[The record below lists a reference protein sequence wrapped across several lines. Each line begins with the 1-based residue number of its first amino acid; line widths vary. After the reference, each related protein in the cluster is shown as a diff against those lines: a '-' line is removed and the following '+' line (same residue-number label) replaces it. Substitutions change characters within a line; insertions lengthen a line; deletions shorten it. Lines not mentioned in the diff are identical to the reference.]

1 MKARPSMEVKGTPRR
16 AIRRKDW
23 KPDGPRGLG
32 GVRVRTLSNSRYSMG
47 AGRIPEFQSFKLL
60 KSGEKESWKCGG
72 LSGAGVGVLWE
83 NGELSGAGNREN
95 MPRRR
100 GGGMGWE
107 TENVILK
114 RRRGDSGDR
123 RGEQRE
129 RKNERGDSGGMSPS
143 VRRGRVAGENTVSP
157 VETFRQFVAAI
168 NRHDV
173 GAPAALMTPDHVFV
187 DSRGNRAQGAASMEV
202 GWRGYFTMCPDYW
215 IRVDRSEEHTSELQ

>member
-1 MKARPSMEVKGTPRR
+1 M
-16 AIRRKDW
+16 
-23 KPDGPRGLG
+23 
-32 GVRVRTLSNSRYSMG
+32 
-47 AGRIPEFQSFKLL
+47 
-60 KSGEKESWKCGG
+60 
-72 LSGAGVGVLWE
+72 SGAA
-83 NGELSGAGNREN
+83 NMEN

-107 TENVILK
+107 TENVILT

-173 GAPAALMTPDHVFV
+173 GALAALMTPDHVFV

-215 IRVDRSEEHTSELQ
+215 IRVDDAMAEGGRVLAAGEAGGTIAGAEWRTPAAWKAVIRGGAVLDRHGRFRGRWRQTDSSPSRREGQFDQRILARLWGPIYLTYLSAHSKLLR